1 MNHAS
6 RRIPHRSYDLAN
18 RSPFLWIPLCTTVFA
33 LIASCGSQN
42 PPVITVN
49 ETRPAPKGDSASDP
63 ERTSAERFGFRIGE
77 AAAHPGSG
85 PGGRP
90 EPTPEWSTPAGWR
103 EVVPTQL
110 RNPNFILGDDQAAQ
124 CYVTTLSGGGQ
135 LININRWR
143 GQMGLEPISD
153 AELGGLEKID
163 VLGQNVALLD
173 LKGSYRSMSGSPK
186 EGYQLIGCV
195 AQLADRSISVLMVGP
210 ASIITTHLERY
221 KRFCAG
227 LHLHGAEPVHSHPPV
242 QPQVSAQPAPATPGT
257 EEAALPVVW
266 NVPPGWEE
274 ASPRPMRMVS
284 FVSGPEKIVDCYI
297 SIAGGGDVANIQR
310 WYRQMSQPAPSS
322 QDVQGLDKIELLG
335 HSSPLIEIQGAYQG
349 MRGPKQEG
357 YAMLGTF
364 CPFQDQALF
373 VKMVGP
379 AEQVAAQKENF
390 VAFCRSL
397 RTI

>member
-1 MNHAS
+1 MNHET
-6 RRIPHRSYDLAN
+6 RRVPRRRSDLAIW
-18 RSPFLWIPLCTTVFA
+18 SPFLWVPTCATVFA
-33 LIASCGSQN
+33 LIGACGSQN
-42 PPVITVN
+42 PPVITVT

-63 ERTSAERFGFRIGE
+63 DRTSAERFGFRPRQ
-77 AAAHPGSG
+77 AAAHPG
-85 PGGRP
+85 
-90 EPTPEWSTPAGWR
+90 PTLEWSTPTGWR
-103 EVVPTQL
+103 EVAPTQL
-110 RNPNFILGDDQAAQ
+110 RNPNFILDDDQAAQ

-173 LKGSYRSMSGSPK
+173 LKGTYRSMSGSPK

-242 QPQVSAQPAPATPGT
+242 QPQVSAQPAPATPGGDD
-257 EEAALPVVW
+257 AALPVAW
-266 NVPPGWEE
+266 NVPSGWEE
-274 ASPRPMRMVS
+274 ASPRPMRLVS
-284 FVSGPEKIVDCYI
+284 FVSGPEKAVDCYI

-322 QDVQGLDKIELLG
+322 QDIQGLESIELLG
-335 HSSPLIEIQGAYQG
+335 HSSPLIEIEGAYQG
-349 MRGPKQEG
+349 MRGPKQED

-379 AEQVAAQKENF
+379 AEQVAAQKDNF

-397 RTI
+397 RTD